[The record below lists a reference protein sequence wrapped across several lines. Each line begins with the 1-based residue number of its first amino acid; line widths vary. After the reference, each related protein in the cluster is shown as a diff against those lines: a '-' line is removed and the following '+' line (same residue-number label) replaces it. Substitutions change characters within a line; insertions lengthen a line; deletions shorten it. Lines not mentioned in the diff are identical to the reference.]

1 MLFWLLL
8 KLTAVLFS
16 LSLIYFAVSP
26 GMGLMGLLKFIALSI
41 GLSMLATILYPH
53 IKGIRKG
60 DKVVLTSPNVP
71 FIFGR
76 DGRAKTNAR
85 LNQEIRVEFFDG
97 REALGNV
104 ESYEGWFSPPKV
116 KLLYE
121 ERLVE

>member
-8 KLTAVLFS
+8 KLTAVFFS

-26 GMGLMGLLKFIALSI
+26 GMGLMGLLKLIALSTGI
-41 GLSMLATILYPH
+41 SILASIVYPH
-53 IKGIRKG
+53 LRGIRKG
-60 DKVVLTSPNVP
+60 DKVVLTSPNIP

-76 DGRAKTNAR
+76 DGKAKTGAR

-104 ESYEGWFSPPKV
+104 EGYEGWFSPPKV
-116 KLLYE
+116 RLLYE